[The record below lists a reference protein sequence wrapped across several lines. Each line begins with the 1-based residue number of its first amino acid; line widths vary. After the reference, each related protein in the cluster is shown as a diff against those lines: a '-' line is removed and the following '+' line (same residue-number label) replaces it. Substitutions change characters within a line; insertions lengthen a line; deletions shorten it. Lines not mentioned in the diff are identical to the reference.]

1 MDNTPYLFVYGSLR
15 KGFQSEAYQYIS
27 TYFELVGTAKTKGFL
42 IDMGDYPAG
51 IPTDSENYI
60 IGELYKLKNENEFNW
75 AFAQIDDYE
84 GVIVE
89 ANEVPG
95 YERIITKVVQEEAT
109 VSAWV
114 YWSTAAVNGKPVI
127 TSGDIMDYLQ
137 NKK

>member
-89 ANEVPG
+89 ANEVPE
-95 YERIITKVVQEEAT
+95 YERIITKVVHEDAKI
-109 VSAWV
+109 SAWV
-114 YWSTAAVNGKPVI
+114 YWSTANVTGKPVL